1 MFIPIDMYEIPAGGN
16 KDLTEECFQQ
26 TPLRF
31 SGDDQWIQVGDDVS
45 TRQVFPAMRTTSGTW
60 PRGSQWTRNPVP
72 NCAGMDGGYYQRE
85 PNSCPKGLQ
94 FEPPVPGLFGQ
105 VMVTQTTIHTQGVT
119 VITG

>member
-1 MFIPIDMYEIPAGGN
+1 MFIPINMYERS
-16 KDLTEECFQQ
+16 EECFQQ
-26 TPLRF
+26 TPLQF
-31 SGDDQWIQVGDDVS
+31 SGGDQWIQVGDDVS

-72 NCAGMDGGYYQRE
+72 NCAGMDGGYYERE

-105 VMVTQTTIHTQGVT
+105 VTVQIIHTQGVT

>member
-1 MFIPIDMYEIPAGGN
+1 MLSECSLTADLFLTDWIPAGGN

-26 TPLRF
+26 TPLQF
-31 SGDDQWIQVGDDVS
+31 SGDDQWIQVGDDES
-45 TRQVFPAMRTTSGTW
+45 TKQVFPARRTTTGTW

-85 PNSCPKGLQ
+85 PNSCPQGLQ

-105 VMVTQTTIHTQGVT
+105 VMM
-119 VITG
+119 